1 MIDHREY
8 FMNTDISQMLDKL
21 ANFYAQ
27 RDVLNL
33 EKQELIDQVL
43 TPEIKARIAEIEAE
57 FAGRREAVDANIAA
71 LEDEIRKEVVERG
84 EAIKGTFLRVIWIKG
99 RVTWDTKSLD
109 IYARTHPEVLRYRKQ
124 GEPFT
129 RIEHL

>member
-1 MIDHREY
+1 
-8 FMNTDISQMLDKL
+8 MNTDISQKLDKL

-33 EKQELIDQVL
+33 EKQELIDQVF

-71 LEDEIRKEVVERG
+71 LEDEIRKDVVAHG
-84 EAIKGTFLRVIWIKG
+84 ETITGSFLRAVWIKG
-99 RVTWDTKSLD
+99 RVTWDTRSLD
-109 IYARTHPEVLRYRKQ
+109 RYAKTHPEVVSFRKQ

>member
-1 MIDHREY
+1 
-8 FMNTDISQMLDKL
+8 MNTDISQKLDKL

-71 LEDEIRKEVVERG
+71 LEDEIRKEVLERG
-84 EAIKGTFLRVIWIKG
+84 EAIKGTFLRVILIKG

-109 IYARTHPEVLRYRKQ
+109 RYARTHPEVLRYRKQ